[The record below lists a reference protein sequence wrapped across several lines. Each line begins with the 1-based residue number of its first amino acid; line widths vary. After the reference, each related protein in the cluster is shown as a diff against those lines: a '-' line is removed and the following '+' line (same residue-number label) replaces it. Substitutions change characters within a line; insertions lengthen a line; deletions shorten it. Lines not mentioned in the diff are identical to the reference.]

1 MFKGFKKDKE
11 VEAEP
16 SENQEAPAKITMAK
30 EYTEILEE
38 QLQSAIKEHK
48 RSWKGLLI
56 SGTTAGLEVGF
67 SIFLM
72 GIVYTLFHESLGSE
86 TLHLWLALS
95 YPLGFIFVVI
105 GRSELFTEHTNLA
118 VLPVLD
124 KQASFKS
131 LMILWSCVYVGNLA
145 GGYLFSY
152 IITKVGPALKII
164 TPEAFIHLAQKMI
177 SFPPEIILISAIMAG
192 WLMGL
197 LSWLVTSASDSIS
210 RIFVVILITSVIG
223 FGNLHHSIV
232 GSIEV
237 FSGMI
242 IDSSVTIPD
251 YLQFQLFTTLGNII
265 GGVFFVAVLKYT
277 HSRYVERKQH
287 PEDED

>member
-1 MFKGFKKDKE
+1 MFKGFKKTQEIETDL
-11 VEAEP
+11 P
-16 SENQEAPAKITMAK
+16 ENQEAPVKITMAK

-38 QLQSAIKEHK
+38 QMQSAIKEHK
-48 RSWKGLLI
+48 RSWKGLLL
-56 SGTTAGLEVGF
+56 SGTTAGLEIGF
-67 SIFLM
+67 TLFLM
-72 GIVYTLFHESLGSE
+72 GIVYTLFSETLSEE

-124 KQASFKS
+124 KQATFKS
-131 LMILWSCVYVGNLA
+131 LMVLWGCIFTGNLI
-145 GGYLFSY
+145 GGYVFSY
-152 IITKVGPALKII
+152 IITEVGPALDII
-164 TPEAFIHLAQKMI
+164 SVDAFSYLANKMI
-177 SFPPEIILISAIMAG
+177 AFEPHIILVSAIMAG

-210 RIFVVILITSVIG
+210 RIFVVTLITAVIG

-237 FSGMI
+237 FSGMLV
-242 IDSSVTIPD
+242 DSSIGFMD
-251 YLQFQLFTTLGNII
+251 YLQFQLFTTIGNVI
-265 GGVFFVAVLKYT
+265 GGVFFVAVLKYS
-277 HSRYVERKQH
+277 HSRYVEKKQQ
-287 PEDED
+287 EKEG